1 MRTGL
6 IGKKI
11 GMTRIFMESGEH
23 VPVTVLEIDS
33 CKIVGHKTIEKH
45 GYSAV
50 QVGYGAVKDKNLKK
64 PIRGFYAK
72 EKLAANKY
80 IAEFKVNP
88 DKYIEVGSELDVNH
102 FEPGTYVDVISQS
115 IGKGFA
121 GPMKRHNF
129 AGNRASHG
137 VSLSHR
143 SHGSTGQCQDPGKV
157 FKGKKMAGHYG
168 DQRTTVHNLRIVQVD
183 KENNLIFIKGSV
195 PGAKGSYIKVRDAVK
210 KKAS

>member
-11 GMTRIFMESGEH
+11 GMTRIFTEAGEH
-23 VPVTVLEIDS
+23 IPVTVLEIDS
-33 CKIVGHKTIEKH
+33 CKIVGHKTIEQH

-50 QVGYGAVKDKNLKK
+50 QVGYGVAKEKNLKK
-64 PIRGFYAK
+64 PVRGFYAK
-72 EKLAANKY
+72 AKLPVNKY

-88 DKYIEVGSELDVNH
+88 DSYIDVGAELDVNH
-102 FEPGTYVDVISQS
+102 FKPGAYVDVVGQS

-168 DQRTTVHNLRIVQVD
+168 DQRTTVHNLQIVQVD
-183 KENNLIFIKGSV
+183 MESKLIFIKGSV
-195 PGAKGSYIKVRDAVK
+195 PGAKGSYIKVRDAIK